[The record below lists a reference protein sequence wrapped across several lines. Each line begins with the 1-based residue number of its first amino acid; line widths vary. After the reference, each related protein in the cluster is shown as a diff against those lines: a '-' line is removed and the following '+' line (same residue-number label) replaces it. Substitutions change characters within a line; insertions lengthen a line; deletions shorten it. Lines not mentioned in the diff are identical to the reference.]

1 MSEILEQTSSQTERD
16 SRGSFW
22 ASFTGVNIRVK
33 LLFATFIVLS
43 VVVFFQTG
51 VNLRVSREVS
61 EKAERDHLYFL
72 YDGYNDYIK
81 AQTVSSA
88 ALSLSYADRED
99 VKDLYLAGDR
109 DALYTLLS
117 PIFETLKEENN
128 IRHLYVENPDGTVF
142 IRIHNRDN
150 FGDDVTYRFTAAAAL
165 ETQETI
171 SGVEV
176 GPGRIG
182 VRSVSPLLKDGQF
195 IGMIEVGLDYDQAF
209 INDFK
214 ERTDADYNLWVTHEA
229 AELPGLEADDDH
241 TRPTEK
247 VFHYVSS
254 DDDLISLSI
263 PSDIYDR
270 VLDKKEPSIQ
280 FVSIENEELAVI
292 IAPMLAYGG
301 RVIGIVEIIQPRT
314 ETLEAIKQSRQSVLI
329 PAVIL
334 TLIGLLVLGG
344 VITQVV
350 LRPVGALASVAEE
363 QIAGDLSARVRKLPP
378 DEFGDL
384 GRTFNTLSQQLDS
397 TLKDQESVIAERT
410 RSLEEHSAYLES
422 SAEVSQRIASY
433 TDTNQLISEV
443 VKLIKERFSLYYV
456 GLFLVDEKNEW
467 AVLQAGTGEAGKR
480 MLERKHQLKIGKG
493 MIGWSIAN
501 AEARIA
507 LDVGDDAVQF
517 KNPDLP
523 ETRSEGALPLR
534 SRGEVLGALTIQ
546 SETAAAFT
554 PEIIS
559 TLQTMVDQIAIAIDN
574 AELLAKNEAVLEAER
589 KAYGELSQ
597 EDWLKLLQRESIPR
611 YISDTPNHV
620 RVTRNQLSSDVEQR
634 LQDTPLLQ
642 DKGLTAL
649 IPIKIRGH
657 ILGGVKLRKEEGH
670 GSWTKEEL
678 EFAGVLAEQ
687 VSVALES
694 ARLFDQSQR
703 RVARE
708 RVIGETSAR
717 IRETLDIESVLETA
731 AQELHKILGKV
742 ETEVWLDAE
751 NPDTLGKES

>member
-1 MSEILEQTSSQTERD
+1 
-16 SRGSFW
+16 
-22 ASFTGVNIRVK
+22 
-33 LLFATFIVLS
+33 
-43 VVVFFQTG
+43 
-51 VNLRVSREVS
+51 
-61 EKAERDHLYFL
+61 
-72 YDGYNDYIK
+72 
-81 AQTVSSA
+81 
-88 ALSLSYADRED
+88 
-99 VKDLYLAGDR
+99 
-109 DALYTLLS
+109 
-117 PIFETLKEENN
+117 
-128 IRHLYVENPDGTVF
+128 
-142 IRIHNRDN
+142 
-150 FGDDVTYRFTAAAAL
+150 
-165 ETQETI
+165 
-171 SGVEV
+171 
-176 GPGRIG
+176 
-182 VRSVSPLLKDGQF
+182 
-195 IGMIEVGLDYDQAF
+195 
-209 INDFK
+209 
-214 ERTDADYNLWVTHEA
+214 
-229 AELPGLEADDDH
+229 
-241 TRPTEK
+241 
-247 VFHYVSS
+247 
-254 DDDLISLSI
+254 
-263 PSDIYDR
+263 
-270 VLDKKEPSIQ
+270 
-280 FVSIENEELAVI
+280 
-292 IAPMLAYGG
+292 
-301 RVIGIVEIIQPRT
+301 IIQPRT

-517 KNPDLP
+517 ENPDLP